1 MISPILNY
9 GCEVWGLRAADP
21 IEKFHLSFLKCLLEV
36 KKSTPNCF
44 VYGELGVYP
53 LLIKRKIRVIKY
65 WLRIIRG
72 LNNQEHYVHKVYRE
86 LCRVNF
92 ENPDSETWVSGVKS
106 LLESTGFGYI
116 WQQQFVTNENE
127 FLRSFR
133 QRLCDMYLQL
143 WESQV
148 NLTSDNRLY
157 KHIKSSFVFES
168 YLNIS
173 NRALRTSLTKIRLSS
188 HIFYIERGR
197 WGPNIVD
204 VNERKC
210 TICNKVESE
219 YHCLIECPKFNNERQ
234 GLLTNE
240 LITNPCFH
248 FFVEYITS
256 CDFKIQRKMALLCY
270 KILKEY
276 KDSL

>member
-1 MISPILNY
+1 M
-9 GCEVWGLRAADP
+9 
-21 IEKFHLSFLKCLLEV
+21 LKV
-36 KKSTPNCF
+36 KKRTPNCF

-188 HIFYIERGR
+188 HIFYIEKGR

-210 TICNKVESE
+210 AICNKVESE